1 MSTDNAGFVRPGATL
16 GIVSVSDAEDQS
28 PQTVSFY
35 VNQLL
40 NVKPPGRVTFS
51 AIAPLQATSPIAGCT
66 YDGAG
71 GAPRTLAAVSALGGL
86 SREICTPDW
95 KQGLLDLGPSVF
107 GAVFGASSFLLS
119 NIPDLTAG
127 RTIAVKVNAAAVP
140 PIAGGGATVWSYDAT
155 ANRLIFE
162 PAYVPVPGDAVT
174 ATYFVACIP

>member
-66 YDGAG
+66 YDGGRRRATDPRRRHRARRLVAG
-71 GAPRTLAAVSALGGL
+71 
-86 SREICTPDW
+86 
-95 KQGLLDLGPSVF
+95 DLHARLEAGPARPGPQRLRSVF
-107 GAVFGASSFLLS
+107 GA
-119 NIPDLTAG
+119 DLTAG
-127 RTIAVKVNAAAVP
+127 RNITVKVSATAVP
-140 PIAGGGATVWSYDAT
+140 STAGGGATVWSYDVT

-162 PAYVPVPGDAVT
+162 PAYVPAPGDAVT